1 MRGEVEI
8 SPEDEEQRALLL
20 KEWSRRRLKQQAA
33 DLKNLKRI
41 DDSQHMALNELRNVS
56 EDLYQAAIQVN

>member
-41 DDSQHMALNELRNVS
+41 DDSQSMALNELRNVS